1 MTNPAT
7 ASAADP
13 ATLSGFDMIID
24 VRSPGEYAEDHVPG
38 AINLPVL
45 DNDER
50 ARVGTVYVQQSKF
63 LARKIGGALVA
74 RNVARHLETALA
86 DKDGAFM
93 PLVYCWRGGQRSNSM
108 AIILAQVGWRTT
120 VLQGGY
126 KTYRRRVQHQLYEE
140 DLNLRVILLDGG
152 TGCAKTEMLAR
163 LSALGVQTLDLEG
176 LAQHRGSLF
185 GGFAGRAQPS
195 QKMFESRLL
204 HALESFDPS
213 RPIVVEAESSKVG
226 ARSLPSA
233 LWRAM
238 LTAPRIEL
246 VAPRFERA
254 RYLVTAYSD
263 IVESRP
269 ALDLALTQLPVHPG
283 RKRLLAW
290 SELADAGRFAELA
303 DAIIEQHYDPA
314 YERSRRMDQ
323 HPLLQKIELSS
334 LHPDHQ
340 QEAARTIAM
349 LLSAHPPHQLLRA
362 GQAS

>member
-1 MTNPAT
+1 MTSPAT

-13 ATLSGFDMIID
+13 ATLAGFDMIID
-24 VRSPGEYAEDHVPG
+24 VRSPGEFAEDHVPG

-45 DNDER
+45 NDAER
-50 ARVGTVYVQQSKF
+50 ARVGTVYVQESKF

-74 RNVARHLETALA
+74 RNVAHHLETVLA
-86 DKDGAFM
+86 GKDGAFK

-120 VLQGGY
+120 VLAGGY
-126 KTYRRRVQHQLYEE
+126 KTYRRRVQHRLHEE
-140 DLNLRVILLDGG
+140 DLRLRLVLLDGG

-185 GGFAGRAQPS
+185 GGLPGITQPS

-226 ARSLPSA
+226 ARSLPSG
-233 LWRAM
+233 LWRMM

-246 VAPRFERA
+246 AAPRSERA
-254 RYLVTAYSD
+254 RYLVGAYSD
-263 IVESRP
+263 IVEDRA

-290 SELADAGRFAELA
+290 SELADAGQFAELA
-303 DAIIEQHYDPA
+303 DAVIEQHYDPA
-314 YERSRRMDQ
+314 YERSRRKDQ
-323 HPLLQKIELSS
+323 HPLLEKLELPS
-334 LHPDHQ
+334 LDADHQ
-340 QEAARTIAM
+340 QEAARAIAA
-349 LLSAHPPHQLLRA
+349 LLANRLPHHGLPPGHLT
-362 GQAS
+362 